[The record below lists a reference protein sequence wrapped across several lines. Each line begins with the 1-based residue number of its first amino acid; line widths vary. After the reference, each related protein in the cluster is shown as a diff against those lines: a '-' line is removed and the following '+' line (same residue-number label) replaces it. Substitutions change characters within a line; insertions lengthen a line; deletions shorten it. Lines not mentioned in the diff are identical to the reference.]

1 MRASNLTDM
10 FTKPRFLT
18 IFRRCVYVVTILLLA
33 ALWSFAQET
42 KPTPATTAQN
52 NPCANVSM
60 PQDAVCVTRQDLIRF
75 LQTDDQNTALKAE
88 NDAVKKAAED
98 LKKEIYRLHTELAKT
113 TGELTAQQQMVVRL
127 SAVLDL
133 ALKNTRKKCLP
144 FSVCIN

>member
-98 LKKEIYRLHTELAKT
+98 LKKEIYRLQTELAKT